1 MKTIHVINI
10 LYKKKWQ
17 KDWEK
22 KENIKLI
29 LIESIPGNR
38 SDEHAQFIYAIEIP
52 LASVDIKVCA
62 RACVICCS
70 E

>member
-1 MKTIHVINI
+1 MAEG
-10 LYKKKWQ
+10 L
-17 KDWEK
+17 EK

-38 SDEHAQFIYAIEIP
+38 SDEHAQFICAIEIP
-52 LASVDIKVCA
+52 LAGVDIKVCA
-62 RACVICCS
+62 RVCVIWCS